1 MKLER
6 TCTRRNLQRELSD
19 MHEVRIE
26 VASRRAL
33 LCRMKHSAH
42 VSIGTFSMMLLL
54 VDFFFVVFQFNLLFK
69 LLTEIMFVCWRIM
82 CMRLSEK
89 LLIAALIKDLD
100 SC

>member
-33 LCRMKHSAH
+33 LCRMNRSVHM
-42 VSIGTFSMMLLL
+42 SIGTFSTMLLL
-54 VDFFFVVFQFNLLFK
+54 VDFFFVVFQFNLLFM
-69 LLTEIMFVCWRIM
+69 LFTEIMFVC
-82 CMRLSEK
+82 
-89 LLIAALIKDLD
+89 LLAYNVYA
-100 SC
+100 C